1 MKKMICFVL
10 LMCFC
15 LSMAACGASNNAS
28 AASDKSSASPVAS
41 EVAPSAAPTDAAAP
55 SAAPA
60 APSAAPAAP
69 TPSPVPVVS
78 ELQSIVDSLN
88 EEEVA
93 QRTEDDPSIG
103 VFEVAKAP
111 NTINYKF
118 AMNIFQYV
126 ILMAE
131 MGDAESLNA
140 YNRLVD
146 SLPPLEG
153 SLENALRESIPDIN
167 VDVLLMVDEYSDE
180 VAALVHNGQII
191 YDRVNGVGTAPEGIT
206 SILKAEDL
214 PPEVQEKLNEMLSG
228 ETSAAPQG

>member
-28 AASDKSSASPVAS
+28 AASDKSSASPAAS
-41 EVAPSAAPTDAAAP
+41 AVAPSAAPTDA
-55 SAAPA
+55 
-60 APSAAPAAP
+60 PAAP
-69 TPSPVPVVS
+69 TPAPTPEVS
-78 ELQSIVDSLN
+78 DLQPIVDSLN
-88 EEEVA
+88 TEEVA

-126 ILMAE
+126 IMMAE
-131 MGDAESLNA
+131 IGDAESLNA
-140 YNRLVD
+140 YNRLLD
-146 SLPPLEG
+146 SLPALEN
-153 SLENALRESIPDIN
+153 SLENALRESVPELN

-180 VAALVHNGQII
+180 VTAVVHDGQII
-191 YDRVNGVGTAPEGIT
+191 YDLVNGVGTAPEGIT
-206 SILKAEDL
+206 PILEIEEL

-228 ETSAAPQG
+228 ETSEAPQG

>member
-28 AASDKSSASPVAS
+28 AASDKSSASPAAS
-41 EVAPSAAPTDAAAP
+41 AVAPSAAPTDA
-55 SAAPA
+55 
-60 APSAAPAAP
+60 PAAP
-69 TPSPVPVVS
+69 TPAPTPEVS
-78 ELQSIVDSLN
+78 DLQPIVDSLN
-88 EEEVA
+88 AEEVA

-118 AMNIFQYV
+118 AMNIFRYV
-126 ILMAE
+126 IMMAE
-131 MGDAESLNA
+131 IGDAESLNA
-140 YNRLVD
+140 YNRLLD
-146 SLPPLEG
+146 SLPALEN
-153 SLENALRESIPDIN
+153 SLENALRESVPELN

-180 VAALVHNGQII
+180 VTAVIHDGQII
-191 YDRVNGVGTAPEGIT
+191 YDLVNGVGTAPEGIT
-206 SILKAEDL
+206 PILEIEEL

-228 ETSAAPQG
+228 ETSEAPQG

>member
-28 AASDKSSASPVAS
+28 AASDKSSASPAAS
-41 EVAPSAAPTDAAAP
+41 AVAPSAAPTDAAAP
-55 SAAPA
+55 SD
-60 APSAAPAAP
+60 APAAP
-69 TPSPVPVVS
+69 TPAPTPEVS
-78 ELQSIVDSLN
+78 DLQPIVDSLN
-88 EEEVA
+88 AEEVA

-126 ILMAE
+126 IMMAE
-131 MGDAESLNA
+131 IGDAESLNA
-140 YNRLVD
+140 YNRLLD
-146 SLPPLEG
+146 SLPALEN
-153 SLENALRESIPDIN
+153 SLENALRESVPELN

-180 VAALVHNGQII
+180 VTAVVHDGQII
-191 YDRVNGVGTAPEGIT
+191 YDLVNGVGTAPEGIT
-206 SILKAEDL
+206 PILEPEEL
-214 PPEVQEKLNEMLSG
+214 PPVVQEKLNEMLSG
-228 ETSAAPQG
+228 ESSAAPQG

>member
-28 AASDKSSASPVAS
+28 AASDKSSASPAAS
-41 EVAPSAAPTDAAAP
+41 AVAPSAAPTDA
-55 SAAPA
+55 
-60 APSAAPAAP
+60 PAAP
-69 TPSPVPVVS
+69 TPAPTPEVS
-78 ELQSIVDSLN
+78 DLQPIVDSLN
-88 EEEVA
+88 TEEVA

-126 ILMAE
+126 IMMAE
-131 MGDAESLNA
+131 IGDAESLNA
-140 YNRLVD
+140 YNRLLD
-146 SLPPLEG
+146 SLPALEN
-153 SLENALRESIPDIN
+153 SLENALRESVPELN

-180 VAALVHNGQII
+180 VTAVVHDGQII
-191 YDRVNGVGTAPEGIT
+191 YDLVNGVGTAPEGIT
-206 SILKAEDL
+206 PILEPEEL
-214 PPEVQEKLNEMLSG
+214 SPEVQEKLNEMLSG
-228 ETSAAPQG
+228 ETSEAPQG

>member
-28 AASDKSSASPVAS
+28 AASDKSSASPAAS
-41 EVAPSAAPTDAAAP
+41 AVAPSAAPTDAAASP
-55 SAAPA
+55 VPT
-60 APSAAPAAP
+60 PAP
-69 TPSPVPVVS
+69 TPESYDYQP
-78 ELQSIVDSLN
+78 IVDSLN
-88 EEEVA
+88 AEEVA

-126 ILMAE
+126 IMMAE

-140 YNRLVD
+140 YNRLLD
-146 SLPPLEG
+146 SLPALEN
-153 SLENALRESIPDIN
+153 SLENALRESVPELN
-167 VDVLLMVDEYSDE
+167 VDVLLMVDEYSNE
-180 VAALVHNGQII
+180 VTAVVHNGQII
-191 YDRVNGVGTAPEGIT
+191 YDLVNGVGTAPEGIT
-206 SILKAEDL
+206 PILEIEEL

-228 ETSAAPQG
+228 ETSEAPQG